1 MSGKRTAR
9 DVLLDFVSLA
19 EAANDG
25 TTPDQLVDDA
35 ISEALLN
42 QPSMRTCLVPGCF
55 RQYDAMVMAGRPPA
69 RPEWSCEGWRQVTR
83 GPSPGSICPDHVDIV
98 TTHLPR
104 TIDLPNGKWTVHC
117 ACGWELV
124 PQAWG
129 GLLRP
134 LWEQHLLTAAGTLP
148 EPPAPRDSLERIPLA
163 EHTEAT
169 LTELYDAFD
178 DTEYDRVETRD
189 AAQAMFKAWDW
200 HRNAL
205 GGVSR
210 VLTAV
215 YNYMR
220 ISVGDT
226 RDWTADR
233 HDAYLWAVL
242 VGFDDDILEEV
253 AAKHRW
259 NEHRV
264 KYIDEMRTLLA
275 PIAPIAPV
283 ADSRPKET

>member
-1 MSGKRTAR
+1 
-9 DVLLDFVSLA
+9 
-19 EAANDG
+19 
-25 TTPDQLVDDA
+25 
-35 ISEALLN
+35 
-42 QPSMRTCLVPGCF
+42 
-55 RQYDAMVMAGRPPA
+55 
-69 RPEWSCEGWRQVTR
+69 
-83 GPSPGSICPDHVDIV
+83 
-98 TTHLPR
+98 
-104 TIDLPNGKWTVHC
+104 
-117 ACGWELV
+117 
-124 PQAWG
+124 
-129 GLLRP
+129 
-134 LWEQHLLTAAGTLP
+134 
-148 EPPAPRDSLERIPLA
+148 
-163 EHTEAT
+163 
-169 LTELYDAFD
+169 
-178 DTEYDRVETRD
+178 
-189 AAQAMFKAWDW
+189 MFKAWDW